1 MENKVEE
8 ILNKESLGFI
18 KYAESTSDN
27 GIVVWDEVLG
37 KWVLKSC

>member
-18 KYAESTSDN
+18 KYADTPSNN
-27 GIVVWDEVLG
+27 GRWVWNADLG
-37 KWVLKSC
+37 EWIWVLR